1 MRASSLLIAA
11 LALAPILSHST
22 ARAGEPSTAGAL
34 VGGSYCL
41 LGLELGSH
49 SGDATVTE
57 GQPRD
62 EVGGLFGLARVT
74 AGAPLRVSRFGSE
87 AGLEGS
93 FAFGYIAAGAFGGK
107 EEGRWAADISGGVV
121 LVPYRSKLVGGSSFK
136 LGGGFGS
143 DHDVDYLYAS
153 GRFGFGEFE
162 DTTFGLEA
170 GYTYRVGDAPSDATL
185 TEHRV
190 DLRMRIDGFAVG
202 LAWMM
207 GESARYRG
215 TTKPRVEVFQEG
227 TMRKGDYSDWVLT
240 LGYAWR

>member
-1 MRASSLLIAA
+1 MRSSSIIIAA
-11 LALAPILSHST
+11 FALASGIAPAH
-22 ARAGEPSTAGAL
+22 ADEPSTAGAL

-49 SGDATVTE
+49 SGEATTTE
-57 GQPRD
+57 GQPRED
-62 EVGGLFGLARVT
+62 VSGLFGLARVT
-74 AGAPLRVSRFGSE
+74 AGALLRVSRFGSE

-93 FAFGYIAAGAFGGK
+93 FAFGYITDGPFGGT
-107 EEGRWAADISGGVV
+107 EDARWAADISGGVV

-153 GRFGFGEFE
+153 GRFGFGELE

-170 GYTYRVGDAPSDATL
+170 GYTYRVGDAPTGATL
-185 TEHRV
+185 QEHRV
-190 DLRMRIDGFAVG
+190 DLRLRIDGFAVG
-202 LAWMM
+202 LGWMM

-215 TTKPRVEVFQEG
+215 TPKVEVFQEG
-227 TMRKGDYSDWVLT
+227 TMRKGDYSDWILT